1 MDLSGGF
8 MRFYGRSEELAT
20 LRGYLEIVRK
30 KAVSQMVSVVGRR
43 RVGKTTLILKAFE
56 EEKKAI
62 PVFYFFVERQVV
74 AEELIQSWVSQ
85 ICQAYEISFRPAV
98 SSLSDVI
105 RFLMSVSRNRECV
118 CILDECQEI
127 DAIDSHFWTQLQ
139 KIWDLN
145 KSESKVLLVMS
156 GSILSAMARIFEDPG
171 EPLYGR
177 LSCLIRLKAFTPSVV
192 KKIVLT
198 ENKEATA
205 RDLLFLY
212 ALTGGVAEYL
222 TLLSESDSL
231 SERQALDY
239 LFSLSGTW
247 LRFEGEL
254 YLANEFR
261 VQAPLYTAILRA
273 VSSGATKWNEIESRI
288 PQASQLSPYMARLL
302 RFGIIEKTQPLFQAE
317 KANSRKKT
325 RYVIADPY
333 FRFYLTFIAPAEVRS
348 MTESGNWRAAKA
360 FCSQRLDTFLGRVL
374 EQWFRARYAESHEWN
389 CVGRWWDKK
398 GENEIDLVA
407 VNSEKQSLEVAEVK
421 LNPEKYS
428 QSKLESKVQ
437 VFLAANP
444 RLEGFKVKSRLLSLR
459 DM

>member
-8 MRFYGRSEELAT
+8 MRFYGRSEELAN
-20 LRGYLEIVRK
+20 LRGYLEVVRK
-30 KAVSQMVSVVGRR
+30 KAVSKMVSVVGRR

-85 ICQAYEISFRPAV
+85 ICQAYEIPFRPAV

-105 RFLMSVSRNRECV
+105 RFLMSASRNRECV

-222 TLLSESDSL
+222 TLLS
-231 SERQALDY
+231 
-239 LFSLSGTW
+239 
-247 LRFEGEL
+247 
-254 YLANEFR
+254 
-261 VQAPLYTAILRA
+261 
-273 VSSGATKWNEIESRI
+273 
-288 PQASQLSPYMARLL
+288 
-302 RFGIIEKTQPLFQAE
+302 
-317 KANSRKKT
+317 
-325 RYVIADPY
+325 
-333 FRFYLTFIAPAEVRS
+333 
-348 MTESGNWRAAKA
+348 
-360 FCSQRLDTFLGRVL
+360 
-374 EQWFRARYAESHEWN
+374 
-389 CVGRWWDKK
+389 
-398 GENEIDLVA
+398 
-407 VNSEKQSLEVAEVK
+407 
-421 LNPEKYS
+421 
-428 QSKLESKVQ
+428 
-437 VFLAANP
+437 
-444 RLEGFKVKSRLLSLR
+444 
-459 DM
+459 